1 MEKIQKDKTVT
12 LIINEM
18 IWKVSADIGMLNLIN
33 QNTLGSH
40 LGIDFIEIG
49 TDYIKATMPVDKR
62 TIQPMGLLHGGASV
76 VLSETLGSVASLLAA
91 GPVGQYSAVGLE
103 VNANHLKSA
112 RSGWVTG
119 TVRPIKCSG
128 SIHVWNT
135 EIRDEEGQ
143 LLCTSRLTVMVR
155 PNKP

>member
-18 IWKVSADIGMLNLIN
+18 NWKVSADIGMLNLIN

-91 GPVGQYSAVGLE
+91 GPVGHADRYRQFL
-103 VNANHLKSA
+103 LPKSA

-155 PNKP
+155 PNKA

>member
-1 MEKIQKDKTVT
+1 
-12 LIINEM
+12 M
-18 IWKVSADIGMLNLIN
+18 IWKVQTDIEMLNSIN
-33 QNTLGSH
+33 QNTMGSH
-40 LGIDFIEIG
+40 IGIEFIEIG
-49 TDYIKATMPVDKR
+49 ADYIKATMPVDKR
-62 TIQPMGLLHGGASV
+62 TTQPMGLLHGGASV

-112 RSGWVTG
+112 RTGKVTG
-119 TVRPIKCSG
+119 IVRAVKSSG

-135 EIRDEEGQ
+135 EITDEEGQ

-155 PNKP
+155 PNKVQP